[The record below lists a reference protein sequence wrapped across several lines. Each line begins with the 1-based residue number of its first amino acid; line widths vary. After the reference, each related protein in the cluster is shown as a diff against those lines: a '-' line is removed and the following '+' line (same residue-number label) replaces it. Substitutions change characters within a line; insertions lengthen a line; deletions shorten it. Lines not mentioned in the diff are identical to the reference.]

1 MEPTAAATTRLEL
14 ADDWDSVNEQFI
26 AEGWSDGLPIVPPT
40 EDRVRRFV
48 AASGRGPSAVV
59 AALPPAMGVASV
71 EKIAVNAVMAGCRP
85 EYMPLLCAALEAIA
99 DPVFNGHTIQ
109 VSSNP
114 VGVLVLV
121 NGPIRRALEIAVG
134 ANCMGN
140 GARANVTIGRA
151 VRLLLVNVGGGSV
164 GSIDKACHGFPG
176 KISFCFG
183 ENEEESPWRPLHV
196 ERGFAPDHSTV
207 TVIGA
212 QGTSNI
218 IVHGELTAADLLP
231 TLAHGMINAG
241 ANNFALG
248 AGEPLLVLNP
258 GHARALAADG
268 VDRTALREY
277 LFQHARVPIA
287 WYPSRAQEKSFMADR
302 AVDGQIP
309 ITDRPERIMVVV
321 AGAPGSHS
329 TFIPTFAET
338 IAVTRRV
345 DAPAGT

>member
-40 EDRVRRFV
+40 EDRVGRFV

-134 ANCMGN
+134 ANCIFLYMTSILL
-140 GARANVTIGRA
+140 AGRFRDIII
-151 VRLLLVNVGGGSV
+151 RLLG
-164 GSIDKACHGFPG
+164 P
-176 KISFCFG
+176 
-183 ENEEESPWRPLHV
+183 
-196 ERGFAPDHSTV
+196 APDWLAGRFHT
-207 TVIGA
+207 TREPWLA
-212 QGTSNI
+212 F
-218 IVHGELTAADLLP
+218 TADW
-231 TLAHGMINAG
+231 
-241 ANNFALG
+241 
-248 AGEPLLVLNP
+248 LVLATLV
-258 GHARALAADG
+258 G
-268 VDRTALREY
+268 
-277 LFQHARVPIA
+277 
-287 WYPSRAQEKSFMADR
+287 MAVWMYR
-302 AVDGQIP
+302 
-309 ITDRPERIMVVV
+309 RRIL
-321 AGAPGSHS
+321 
-329 TFIPTFAET
+329 IK
-338 IAVTRRV
+338 I
-345 DAPAGT
+345 